1 MTTAMTTDTLIQ
13 NPITQAPSLYGD
25 SAPPRQDQFHAR
37 TLADLMHDG
46 FYLLLL
52 LKNRYAP
59 ADADQFSAQVRRLL
73 DNFER
78 NARRLNISA
87 DDVYAAKYAFCAAV
101 DETILSSD
109 MAIREVWERAPL
121 QLMLFGDQLAGENFY
136 QELEQVRHRG
146 QASVQTLE
154 VFYMCLLTGFQ
165 GKYALEG
172 KEKLNYLIAT
182 LDKEITHLKGKRAQ
196 FAPHWKSPDNIKH
209 MMKAEI
215 PLWIIGAAL
224 AFLGITAFASLSWL
238 LAQHTNGML
247 GNYFDVV
254 KLAPR
259 LANITI
265 SLP

>member
-1 MTTAMTTDTLIQ
+1 MTSDTLSH
-13 NPITQAPSLYGD
+13 NTVTQAPSLYGD
-25 SAPPRQDQFHAR
+25 SAPLRQDQPHAR
-37 TLADLMHDG
+37 TLTDLMHDG

-59 ADADQFSAQVRRLL
+59 ADADQFMSHVRRLL

-78 NARRLNISA
+78 NARRLNVSA
-87 DDVYAAKYAFCAAV
+87 EDVYAAKYAFCAAL
-101 DETILSSD
+101 DESILSSELS
-109 MAIREVWERAPL
+109 IREVWERAPL
-121 QLMLFGDQLAGENFY
+121 QLLLFGDQLAGENFFK
-136 QELEQVRHRG
+136 ELEQVRHRG

-165 GKYALEG
+165 GKYILEG

-182 LDKEITHLKGKRAQ
+182 LDKEIAHLKGKRAQ

-215 PLWIIGAAL
+215 PMWIIGAAL
-224 AFLGITAFASLSWL
+224 AFLGVSAFVGLNWL

-247 GNYFDVV
+247 GSYFDVV
-254 KLAPR
+254 KLAPK
-259 LANITI
+259 LAHITI